1 MLNSFIYHQF
11 PMLDL
16 DNIVLRELTSDDS
29 EDYFG
34 YMNKLEMSPFLTDN
48 NIPSTIPQAADE
60 LKYWSSLFHHQRG
73 FYWGISLKD
82 NNKLIGTAGF
92 NTVSTMHLK
101 AEISYDLDPAFWGKG
116 IMLKSIKAILRFIEY
131 AGIVRTQATVIND
144 NIRSINV
151 LERCNFVKEGLLK
164 KYEIVQGVHRDYYT
178 YARVL

>member
-1 MLNSFIYHQF
+1 
-11 PMLDL
+11 MLDL
-16 DNIVLRELTSDDS
+16 DNVVLRELTSDDS

-34 YMNKLEMSPFLTDN
+34 YMSKLEMRPFLTDN

-116 IMLKSIKAILRFIEY
+116 IMLKS
-131 AGIVRTQATVIND
+131 
-144 NIRSINV
+144 
-151 LERCNFVKEGLLK
+151 
-164 KYEIVQGVHRDYYT
+164 
-178 YARVL
+178 